1 VALDTYPDIWNRVL
15 LRVPSASS
23 LLAQDWV
30 QNAFR
35 QVAERRPWSWLIK
48 RGQYLFNAVYKTGT
62 VSVTFGSATVA
73 GSGTAF
79 TSAMV
84 GRQFRVGLQVP
95 IYTIAAVPDATTL
108 TLDQAWGGDDASGLG
123 FEIYNAYQ
131 TVPADFN
138 YHLSVWD
145 PRYNWQLHL
154 HTSQKELNSYDAQ
167 RANQASSSYAVV
179 AYAYDQTV
187 TPPRPQV
194 EFWPHMKSQ
203 YSFPYLYVAR
213 ATDLADSGAHLPFYI
228 RGDVLLE
235 MALAEAARWPG
246 SSRDKPSQY
255 YSLSLAIMHER
266 RAERMIM
273 EMERN
278 DDEVSEQDVQY
289 ATSLPFGPMPWVD
302 ATWMQSHALG

>member
-35 QVAERRPWSWLIK
+35 QVAERRPWSWRIR
-48 RGQYLFNAVYKTGT
+48 RGQYLFPAVYTTGT
-62 VSVTFGSATVA
+62 VAVTFGSATVI
-73 GSGTAF
+73 GTGTTF
-79 TSAMV
+79 TSAMI
-84 GRQFRVGLQVP
+84 GRQLRVGTQTP
-95 IYTIAAVPDATTL
+95 IYTISAVPDATTL
-108 TLDQAWGGDDASGLG
+108 TLDQAWGGDDASGVG
-123 FEIYNAYQ
+123 FEIYSAYQ

-138 YHLSVWD
+138 YHLSVFD
-145 PRYNWQLHL
+145 PRYNWQLNL
-154 HTSQKELNSYDAQ
+154 GVTQVELNEYDAQ
-167 RANQASSSYAVV
+167 RANQASSSYCVV
-179 AYAYDQTV
+179 PYAYDLTV
-187 TPPRPQV
+187 SPPRPTV

-203 YSFPYLYVAR
+203 YSFPFLYVAR
-213 ATDLADSGAHLPFYI
+213 ATDLGDSGASLPMFI

-246 SSRDKPSQY
+246 SSRDKPSPY

-278 DDEVSEQDVQY
+278 DDEVSEMDVRY
-289 ATSLPFGPMPWVD
+289 AVNLPFSPIPWAD
-302 ATWMQSHALG
+302 GNWLQAHAL

>member
-1 VALDTYPDIWNRVL
+1 MALDTYPDIWNRVL

-30 QNAFR
+30 SNAFR

-48 RGQYLFNAVYKTGT
+48 RGQYLFPAVYKTGT
-62 VSVTFGSATVA
+62 VSVTFNSTTVT

-84 GRQFRVGLQVP
+84 GRQFRIGFQVP

-108 TLDQAWGGDDASGLG
+108 TLDQVWGGDDASGVG
-123 FEIYNAYQ
+123 FEIYVAYQ

-145 PRYNWQLHL
+145 PKFNWQLRRNV
-154 HTSQKELNSYDAQ
+154 TQEEINDYDAQ
-167 RANQASSSYAVV
+167 RANQASSSYVV
-179 AYAYDQTV
+179 VSYAYDQTT
-187 TPPRPQV
+187 TPPRPRF
-194 EFWPHMKSQ
+194 EMWPHQKSQ
-203 YSFPYLYVAR
+203 YCYPYLYVAR
-213 ATDLADSGAHLPFYI
+213 ATDLADSGANLPFYL

-246 SSRDKPSQY
+246 SSRDKPSPF

-266 RAERMIM
+266 RSERMIV
-273 EMERN
+273 EMERQ
-278 DDEVSEQDVQY
+278 DDEVYEQDVKY
-289 ATSLPFGPMPWVD
+289 ALSLPFSPLPWMD
-302 ATWMQSHALG
+302 ASFLQSHALG